1 MQNNVNS
8 NILIWGTYY
17 HKFGQNITIFKIV
30 CTKYMASSE
39 VMTSS
44 THSFAYSY
52 RLVKI
57 CFLKICETSKC
68 HNFLI
73 FQPIFM
79 QVFTVILNLFTLSSK
94 LKLNLLW
101 SSSLMIYWVYR
112 YMVNLIKRSRKIFHN
127 ACARPWSSK
136 RSNYWIIQLRVHDL
150 YIYIQ
155 MPLKWWSF

>member
-17 HKFGQNITIFKIV
+17 HKFGQNIKMFKLL

-52 RLVKI
+52 RLVKK
-57 CFLKICETSKC
+57 CFVKICETSKC

-73 FQPIFM
+73 FQPIFIR
-79 QVFTVILNLFTLSSK
+79 FSLLCLNFFTLSSK
-94 LKLNLLW
+94 LKLSLLW
-101 SSSLMIYWVYR
+101 SSSLKFTAMR
-112 YMVNLIKRSRKIFHN
+112 VNPTKVAH
-127 ACARPWSSK
+127 SSVCY
-136 RSNYWIIQLRVHDL
+136 SLLHGVLWDL
-150 YIYIQ
+150 
-155 MPLKWWSF
+155 SFLAATELYFCG